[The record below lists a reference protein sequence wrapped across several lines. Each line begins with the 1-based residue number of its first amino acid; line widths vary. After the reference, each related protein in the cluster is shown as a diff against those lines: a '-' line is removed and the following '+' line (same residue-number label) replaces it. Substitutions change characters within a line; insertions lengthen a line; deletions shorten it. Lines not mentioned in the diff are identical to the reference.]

1 MPPAFVLSQ
10 DQTLR
15 KYLTKSFSSSSSF
28 HCSVAFFKHWILF
41 AWLFNFQRTT
51 CRISDSSFIL
61 PQLTCLCQELFSSF
75 FGDLLARCWSLSRQR
90 ECIIRVLSLFVNPFF
105 HLFLLFLF
113 FFLILFVLSLFFYL
127 VYTFSPLS
135 LSGISFNYH
144 FSLARCFLYGLQ

>member
-61 PQLTCLCQELFSSF
+61 PQLACLCQELFSSF
-75 FGDLLARCWSLSRQR
+75 LRDLLAGCWSLSRRR
-90 ECIIRVLSLFVNPFF
+90 ECIIRVLSHFVNPFF

-113 FFLILFVLSLFFYL
+113 FFLVSFFSFFYS
-127 VYTFSPLS
+127 FGPFLS
-135 LSGISFNYH
+135 FPLSGISYNYH